1 MRSCVRGAVV
11 CARAPDLRSLAMR
24 HDPKQLLTHIDV
36 LFCHDPSLT
45 LRELAHTLGID
56 RHVIERAVREI
67 RGVSFREM
75 QKQTRLMAALELLR
89 IQNDLLIKEI
99 ADSLGFSPNAFSRFI
114 RTMTGK
120 PPTQHRYTPDTTN
133 GR

>member
-1 MRSCVRGAVV
+1 MAK
-11 CARAPDLRSLAMR
+11 
-24 HDPKQLLTHIDV
+24 DPKLLLKQIDTY
-36 LFCHDPSLT
+36 LFSDPSLS
-45 LRELAHTLGID
+45 LRELAHTLGTD
-56 RHVIERAVREI
+56 RRVIERAVREI

-75 QKQTRLMAALELLR
+75 QKRERLTAALELLK
-89 IQNDLLIKEI
+89 IQRDLQIKEI

-120 PPTQHRYTPDTTN
+120 PPSQHRGGSNRSNATN